1 MKKRFSKVMA
11 LLMAA
16 SIMAAIP
23 VSAADADLK
32 VGFSELDIDGA
43 WRICQTDSMQ
53 EEADARGYNYVMTN
67 AEYDTEKQVADV
79 EDLIAQGCNFL
90 FIAPIDLD
98 AVEPK
103 YMTDR
108 EKKVLND
115 YHELVYNTIAPYL
128 TEEERE
134 WLKVYTR
141 PVA

>member
-1 MKKRFSKVMA
+1 M
-11 LLMAA
+11 L
-16 SIMAAIP
+16 
-23 VSAADADLK
+23 
-32 VGFSELDIDGA
+32 
-43 WRICQTDSMQ
+43 T
-53 EEADARGYNYVMTN
+53 Y
-67 AEYDTEKQVADV
+67 
-79 EDLIAQGCNFL
+79 
-90 FIAPIDLD
+90 APIDLD

>member
-1 MKKRFSKVMA
+1 QFMEFEM
-11 LLMAA
+11 L
-16 SIMAAIP
+16 
-23 VSAADADLK
+23 
-32 VGFSELDIDGA
+32 
-43 WRICQTDSMQ
+43 T
-53 EEADARGYNYVMTN
+53 Y
-67 AEYDTEKQVADV
+67 
-79 EDLIAQGCNFL
+79 
-90 FIAPIDLD
+90 APIDLD